1 MSLTCE
7 LAVPLTV
14 KECNEPDHLELSN
27 KLKTVYWKSKKQ
39 TESSLT

>member
-1 MSLTCE
+1 MSLLVSLQC
-7 LAVPLTV
+7 LTV